1 MNWYLKVLKDNY
13 ANFNGRARR
22 KEFWMFILFHL
33 IITYGGLAIL
43 GILAYAIDSPFV
55 IFLIYLYLLGTI
67 VPTLALNVRRLHDV
81 NKSGW
86 FLLISLVPFIGS
98 IWLFVLSVTE
108 GDRGSNQYGP
118 DPKLENAEEIND
130 IGKTQIEA

>member
-1 MNWYLKVLKDNY
+1 MNWYLKVLRDNY

-22 KEFWMFILFHL
+22 KEFWMFSLFNL
-33 IITYGGLAIL
+33 IIIYGSLMVLGL
-43 GILAYAIDSPFV
+43 LAYALDSPFI
-55 IFLIYLYLLGTI
+55 IFLVYIYILATI
-67 VPTLALNVRRLHDV
+67 VPSLALNVRRLHDV

-86 FLLISLVPFIGS
+86 FLLIALVPFIGS

-108 GDRGSNQYGP
+108 GDHGPNEYGP
-118 DPKLENAEEIND
+118 DPKLDNAEEIND

>member
-1 MNWYLKVLKDNY
+1 MNWYLKVLNQY
-13 ANFNGRARR
+13 ADFNGRARR
-22 KEFWMFILFHL
+22 KEYWMFTLFHL

-55 IFLIYLYLLGTI
+55 IFLVYIYLLATI
-67 VPTLALNVRRLHDV
+67 VPSLALNVRRLHDV

-86 FLLISLVPFIGS
+86 FILIGLIPFVGP

-108 GDRGSNQYGP
+108 GDRGSNQYGS
-118 DPKLENAEEIND
+118 DPKALNEEEIND
-130 IGKTQIEA
+130 IGKPQLEA